1 MNVVKATIMDMDIY
15 TRADAALVMGRWS
28 ATEEKTGGGFVGAS
42 IANWTSR
49 RERRNKE
56 CCLMASRPLFAFG
69 LFE

>member
-15 TRADAALVMGRWS
+15 TKADAALVMGRWS

-42 IANWTSR
+42 IASR
-49 RERRNKE
+49 RERRIKE
-56 CCLMASRPLFAFG
+56 CCLMASRPHFAFG